1 MRISILGTGIM
12 GTGVARSLL
21 REGLDVTVWN
31 RSRERAEPLAEAGAV
46 VADTPAEAM
55 RDADVVLT
63 TLYDGDSVLE
73 VMREAAAS
81 VAPDTVWM
89 QCSTVGIR
97 DTARAAAL
105 ADEHGIRLLDAPML
119 GTKTPAEQG
128 NLVMLVSGDPD
139 VIERVQPVLAAM
151 GSRVVNAGAER
162 GQATALKLATNAWI
176 QTITAAV
183 AQSLALARGLGID
196 PKLFLEAIG
205 GGATDSP
212 YAHVKGSAMLEGD
225 YAPSFALDGVIKD
238 LGLIESAARAAG
250 VDESLLEAV
259 RAAYEHA
266 SDAGHGADDMAAVF
280 AAFTR
285 NDDPFASK

>member
-1 MRISILGTGIM
+1 MRVSILGTGIM

-31 RSRERAEPLAEAGAV
+31 RSRERAQALAEVGAV
-46 VADTPAEAM
+46 VADAPGEAV

-63 TLYDGDSVLE
+63 ILYDGDSVLE
-73 VMREAAAS
+73 VMTEAAGS
-81 VAPDTVWM
+81 FAPHAVWM

-97 DTARAAAL
+97 DTRRAAAL
-105 ADEHGIRLLDAPML
+105 ADEHGIHLLDAPML

-128 NLVMLVSGDPD
+128 SLVMLVSGDAD
-139 VIERVQPVLAAM
+139 LVERVQPVLAAM
-151 GSRVVNAGAER
+151 GSRVVIAGTDR

-196 PKLFLEAIG
+196 PRLFLDAIA

-212 YAHVKGSAMLEGD
+212 TLTRRARRCFRVSTRRLS
-225 YAPSFALDGVIKD
+225 PSM
-238 LGLIESAARAAG
+238 E
-250 VDESLLEAV
+250 
-259 RAAYEHA
+259 
-266 SDAGHGADDMAAVF
+266 
-280 AAFTR
+280 
-285 NDDPFASK
+285 